1 MDLRQIPQKEA
12 LPGDI
17 IILSDKN
24 NYPKHAVMFDKVVNG
39 DTLVN
44 YSNGS
49 QNLKTGYKKYKP
61 LSVFLQPNAGDD
73 LFIDSSD
80 EGMPTFFWFKNGKVI
95 DECPMIQD
103 SNGFPLMW
111 WRQMCDKFYDDT
123 S

>member
-61 LSVFLQPNAGDD
+61 LSVFLQPNAGGD
-73 LFIDSSD
+73 FT
-80 EGMPTFFWFKNGKVI
+80 GVHRYFRFTGK
-95 DECPMIQD
+95 
-103 SNGFPLMW
+103 
-111 WRQMCDKFYDDT
+111 
-123 S
+123 

>member
-39 DTLVN
+39 DSFVN

-49 QNLKTGYKKYKP
+49 HELKTGYKTWCIIRM
-61 LSVFLQPNAGDD
+61 V
-73 LFIDSSD
+73 
-80 EGMPTFFWFKNGKVI
+80 V
-95 DECPMIQD
+95 
-103 SNGFPLMW
+103 
-111 WRQMCDKFYDDT
+111 
-123 S
+123 

>member
-49 QNLKTGYKKYKP
+49 QNLKTGYKKYKH

-73 LFIDSSD
+73 FT
-80 EGMPTFFWFKNGKVI
+80 GVHRYFRFTGK
-95 DECPMIQD
+95 
-103 SNGFPLMW
+103 W
-111 WRQMCDKFYDDT
+111 KKF
-123 S
+123 